1 MSDAHRNVM
10 SRPDVRERQRAGV
23 RKLWQNRDYR
33 LKQIAER
40 QSRQYDIDQAMRG
53 LQHAMTPEARAKAHA
68 AHCRARQIAADHQRR
83 IMAEMAALAGVTDR
97 MRDVDLMRQWLA
109 SGMRQNTLAEWLGVH
124 PRTLSNWVRLGI
136 KPRV

>member
-1 MSDAHRNVM
+1 MSAAHKNAM
-10 SRPDVRERQRAGV
+10 ARPEVRARQSEGV
-23 RKLWQNRDYR
+23 LKLWQNRDYR

-53 LQHAMTPEARAKAHA
+53 LQNAMTPEARAKAYA
-68 AHCRARQIAADHQRR
+68 AHCRARQAAAEHQRH
-83 IMAEMAALAGVTDR
+83 IVAEMAALAGVTNS

-109 SGMRQNTLAEWLGVH
+109 SGLRQNTLAEWLLVH